1 MSFLRVANVWSKF
14 PGFDEL
20 TAEMN
25 RMEEVRE
32 KIAKLGVTLTLN
44 DFFASLFHLCQICL
58 FTEKPLLIAQEVQLG
73 TSLCLIYYFLDRD

>member
-1 MSFLRVANVWSKF
+1 MSYLRVANVWSKF

-32 KIAKLGVTLTLN
+32 KIAKLEVTLALY
-44 DFFASLFHLCQICL
+44 DFCLFRLCQVC
-58 FTEKPLLIAQEVQLG
+58 LIAENR
-73 TSLCLIYYFLDRD
+73 Y